1 MMEKQKKEKWANKD
15 LWSESEFQA
24 LCCGLEPDVG
34 RRDTPELN
42 EAIEAIRRAAYVKVI
57 PSVEPA
63 DMTDGDKLYYR
74 ARFFVP
80 CQVFVWANKHFPQFP
95 FRPEDI
101 PNSVP
106 DKPEIGERE
115 RDTLLKMIGALALL
129 IANKGGKYKKGD
141 NINLN
146 SIQVADDVI
155 SLFEGVDKIDKRG
168 LSLSNLRNRMSE
180 GLGLLTKK

>member
-1 MMEKQKKEKWANKD
+1 MDKQKKEKWANKD

-57 PSVEPA
+57 PSIEPP

-80 CQVFVWANKHFPQFP
+80 CQVVAWANKRFPKFP
-95 FRPEDI
+95 FTLADI

-106 DKPEIGERE
+106 DKPEIGGRE

-129 IANKGGKYKKGD
+129 IANKGGRYKNGD
-141 NINLN
+141 NIN
-146 SIQVADDVI
+146 
-155 SLFEGVDKIDKRG
+155 SLKIAEDIVPLFKDLDKFDNRG
-168 LSLSNLRNRMSE
+168 LSVTNLRNRMSK
-180 GLGLLTKK
+180 GLELLSKK